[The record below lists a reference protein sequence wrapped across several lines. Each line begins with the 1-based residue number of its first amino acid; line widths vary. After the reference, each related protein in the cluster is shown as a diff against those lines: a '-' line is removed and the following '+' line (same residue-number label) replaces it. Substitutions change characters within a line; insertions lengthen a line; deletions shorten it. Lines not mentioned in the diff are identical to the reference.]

1 MTDTSSKE
9 SISIL
14 GCGWLGLPL
23 AQRLLSQGHGI
34 KGSTTTPARL
44 ELLKSEGIV
53 PYLINLNENAHPSAL
68 AKFLQSDTLIINYPP
83 GVRKGG
89 GEQFISSF
97 TQLLKAIEASP
108 VKTIIYVSSTS
119 VYPNTN
125 GVVAEDQQL
134 EPTSEAGRVLLEA
147 ENELRNLADR
157 NVAVLRMAGL
167 VGYDRQPA
175 RFFAGK
181 KGLKNGNEVVNLIH
195 RDDCLGI
202 IEEVLRQ
209 GTSGAVLN
217 CCSDTHPLKSVFYP
231 EAAKKL
237 GLDPPEFE
245 APDSPSFKI
254 VSNEK
259 LKAML
264 PYQFKYG
271 DLGKFDWP

>member
-1 MTDTSSKE
+1 MTNTSSKE

-23 AQRLLSQGHGI
+23 AQRLLTQGRAI

-44 ELLKSEGIV
+44 ELLKTEGIV
-53 PYLINLNENAHPSAL
+53 PYLIDLNENADPSEL
-68 AKFLQSDTLIINYPP
+68 GKFLASDTLIINYPP

-125 GVVAEDQQL
+125 GVVSEDQQL
-134 EPTSEAGRVLLEA
+134 EPATEAGRVLLMA
-147 ENELRNLADR
+147 ENELLKLADR
-157 NVAVLRMAGL
+157 KVVVLRMAGL

-195 RDDCLGI
+195 RDDCLNI

-209 GTSGAVLN
+209 GTSGAILN
-217 CCSDTHPLKSVFYP
+217 CCSDTHPLKSIFYP

-237 GLDPPEFE
+237 GLDHPEFE
-245 APDSPSFKI
+245 APDSPAFKI

-259 LKAML
+259 LKATL
-264 PYQFKYG
+264 RYQFKYG